1 MLEWPYKTS
10 FAMNPVYI
18 YDALRTPLEAG
29 LSGGAYREIRPL
41 DLLRQTLLVLSKREF
56 WRHVPPS
63 DFILGCATPV
73 GDLGKNIARAA
84 LLHAGMHAISG
95 VQLNR
100 FDLSGLDAVGWA
112 MARIGAGMEA
122 AVLAGGLCLQS
133 SLDARQDRGA
143 WTDDP
148 DMAILPTGFPPV
160 FSADLQSWL
169 DALDADGLEAYA
181 KNARSRG
188 QDISTSDFSYLFPI
202 LDDNGLTLIDQ
213 DRLPEASETS
223 EGLPLLPEVV
233 YQRFL
238 PLAQK
243 KYFHLEHFPRIHAA
257 STAAAPADG
266 LGLLLLGGEPT
277 TAARVPLARIRAYVL
292 LESAEN
298 LPFAGMTQAAE
309 AALARS
315 GLSREQIDLWACDEP
330 FAGIALAFQRSM
342 QLDPERLNVSGGNL
356 VFGRP
361 AAANGSY
368 LLIRML
374 EDLKNKQLSFGLL
387 ALADHS
393 GSSGAIIVE
402 NLG

>member
-1 MLEWPYKTS
+1 
-10 FAMNPVYI
+10 MNSVYI

-41 DLLRQTLLVLSKREF
+41 DLLRQTLLVFSKREF
-56 WRHVPPS
+56 WQHIPPG
-63 DFILGCATPV
+63 DFMLGCATPV

-84 LLHAGMHAISG
+84 LLHAGMHTVSG

-112 MARIGAGMEA
+112 MARIAAGMEVA
-122 AVLAGGLCLQS
+122 ALAGGLCLQS
-133 SLDARQDRGA
+133 SLDARQDRGP

-148 DMAILPTGFPPV
+148 DMAILPTGFPSA

-169 DALDADGLEAYA
+169 HALDADAVAAYA
-181 KNARSRG
+181 ENSRLRG
-188 QDISTSDFSYLFPI
+188 QDRKTTDFSCLCPI

-213 DRLPEASETS
+213 DRLPEVGDASE
-223 EGLPLLPEVV
+223 ELPILPEAV

-243 KYFHLEHFPRIHAA
+243 KYFHLEHFSSIHTAF
-257 STAAAPADG
+257 STAAPADG
-266 LGLLLLGGEPT
+266 LALLLLGGEPT
-277 TAARVPLARIRAYVL
+277 VAAAQTPLARIRAYVL

-298 LPFAGMTQAAE
+298 LPFAGMAQAAE

-315 GLSREQIDLWACDEP
+315 GLRRDQIDLWGCDEP
-330 FAGIALAFQRSM
+330 YAGIALAFQKNM

-356 VFGRP
+356 LFGRP

-374 EDLKNKQLSFGLL
+374 EDLKNRQLSFGLL